1 MLKYRAENLI
11 PMLRL
16 AAEMRNQMVEANFTD
31 NGGAIHSA
39 ERILNILGVRL
50 KYPGL
55 SHINNLRFFEGARFS
70 EAAMAAHRRGERVQI
85 EHVAPLRAL
94 TRLVIQ
100 EIDDGATDA
109 ELELFVRSHFELALL
124 TPEERRRLD
133 GINRSKMGPD
143 RLEKAGIN
151 LITLTAKG

>member
-1 MLKYRAENLI
+1 MERGPPRDGSA
-11 PMLRL
+11 PQS
-16 AAEMRNQMVEANFTD
+16 AP
-31 NGGAIHSA
+31 HS
-39 ERILNILGVRL
+39 E
-50 KYPGL
+50 P
-55 SHINNLRFFEGARFS
+55 ARTAPRPS
-70 EAAMAAHRRGERVQI
+70 SPALCQ
-85 EHVAPLRAL
+85 PLRAL

-151 LITLTAKG
+151 PITPTAKG